1 MMYGYNDFMNRFNV
15 KHVQVVR
22 ERKYETI
29 TPYGYNQTASYY
41 SDREELIEM
50 ELSRSG
56 FEQLVTIDH
65 EYTRLWQDQ
74 SDEAYLRRQYP
85 AIAEAYNKYR
95 MLLELYR

>member
-1 MMYGYNDFMNRFNV
+1 MYGYNDFMSRFNV

-29 TPYGYNQTASYY
+29 NYGYNQTASYY
-41 SDREELIEM
+41 PDREELIEM

-56 FEQLVTIDH
+56 FEQLVTIDR

-74 SDEAYLRRQYP
+74 SDEAYMRRQHP
-85 AIAEAYNKYR
+85 AIKEAYEKYL
-95 MLLELYR
+95 MLMELYR